1 MLWLQ
6 DNIEPDNVQIFLPK
20 QLLNPASNI
29 TYAIVGGPDRIV
41 PLVVKL
47 GAPSDTE
54 PKTTSY
60 PIVKRC

>member
-20 QLLNPASNI
+20 QLPNPASNI
-29 TYAIVGGPDRIV
+29 TYAIVGGPRIV
-41 PLVVKL
+41 PLET
-47 GAPSDTE
+47 GGWNPSDT
-54 PKTTSY
+54 KTTSY